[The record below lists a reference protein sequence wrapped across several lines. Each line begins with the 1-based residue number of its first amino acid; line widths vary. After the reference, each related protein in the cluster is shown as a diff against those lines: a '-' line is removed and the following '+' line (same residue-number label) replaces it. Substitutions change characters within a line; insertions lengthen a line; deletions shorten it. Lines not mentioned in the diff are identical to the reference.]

1 MYETGPSYRVGALI
15 LGIKNYRFGANS
27 EHVRHAVQDRVIHGM
42 IGNAG
47 FRNMLWNWRGF
58 SQFRSRN
65 MFSSW

>member
-27 EHVRHAVQDRVIHGM
+27 EHVRHAIQDRVIHGM

-47 FRNMLWNWRGF
+47 FRNVL
-58 SQFRSRN
+58 
-65 MFSSW
+65 